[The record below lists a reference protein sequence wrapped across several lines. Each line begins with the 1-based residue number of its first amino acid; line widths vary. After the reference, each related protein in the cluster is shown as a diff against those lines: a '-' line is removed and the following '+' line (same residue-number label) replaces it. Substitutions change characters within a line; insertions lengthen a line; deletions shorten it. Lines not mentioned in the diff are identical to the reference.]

1 MESLELI
8 YEQQVLLEG
17 KITDWFKKYPD
28 VIYWIKDH
36 ADAVKEAF
44 LSWVEKHG
52 GIKQVVA
59 GGAGAVMVASSPV
72 VMAAYFHKFFQQNP
86 ETLDYPIQFLEKAS
100 QVIAQF
106 IIEHP
111 NFLEFLKRITGN

>member
-8 YEQQVLLEG
+8 YEQHVVLEG
-17 KITDWFKKYPD
+17 KISDWFKRYAD
-28 VIYWIKDH
+28 VIDWIKDH
-36 ADAVKEAF
+36 VDVVKEAF
-44 LSWVEKHG
+44 LGWVEKNG
-52 GIKQVVA
+52 GIKQVIA
-59 GGAGAVMVASSPV
+59 GGGGAVMVASSPV
-72 VMAAYFHKFFQQNP
+72 VMAAYFHKFFQDNP
-86 ETLDYPIQFLEKAS
+86 ETVNYPIEFLQKAS